1 MSILEN
7 VAESVSD
14 VGGSVAGFVGS
25 VVQVVKSIIYN
36 FPIVSSVSLVLLAGG
51 ALLVVDANQGS
62 PSLQQMISTHNSKAG
77 SVFWT
82 MEAGGFN
89 AGVFGS
95 AKGEKAKAMAA
106 NTYCLSHTG
115 YAGCTAVEAGINQYY
130 KSFYLTNN

>member
-7 VAESVSD
+7 VAETASD
-14 VGGSVAGFVGS
+14 LGGSVLGFVGS
-25 VVQVVKSIIYN
+25 VVQVATSIVYN
-36 FPIVSSVSLVLLAGG
+36 FPIISSVSLVLLAGG
-51 ALLVVDANQGS
+51 ALLAVDVNQGS

-95 AKGEKAKAMAA
+95 AKGEKTLVKAA

-115 YAGCTAVEAGINQYY
+115 YAGCAAVEAGISQYY
-130 KSFYLTNN
+130 KGFYMSK